1 MRKPLL
7 LTFLSPLEEG
17 AIPEPMHGMQ
27 DVLTRSDRKADADIP
42 WRGMFFSTASHSG
55 LKMDVSLIGTFP
67 IDAQLDAVSN
77 QIFGLRLLSL
87 MAQRIET

>member
-42 WRGMFFSTASHSG
+42 WRACFFLPLPT
-55 LKMDVSLIGTFP
+55 LV
-67 IDAQLDAVSN
+67 
-77 QIFGLRLLSL
+77 
-87 MAQRIET
+87 